1 MIDVSIES
9 VGLIAPG
16 LHGWKQSIPVLRGE
30 APFQPSPL
38 PTLKPAM
45 LKPNERR
52 RTTQT
57 IKLALEVSD
66 DALSQIPKQPE
77 LLSVFASSNGDLDI
91 INQICSALTLDER
104 PVSPTQFHNS
114 VHNAPAGYWSIATG
128 YQQGSTSIAG
138 LEGTFAAG
146 LLEAAVLA
154 KTENKK
160 VLLVAYDLPAPAPLI
175 EIITVNDTFAASL
188 LISHRSGS
196 GDKLADLKL
205 RLKPD
210 LSESRMQH
218 PLMEA
223 KRVATPT
230 ARSLPLLEAL
240 ALKHHADMCVPY
252 LPDTK
257 LSIECIPC

>member
-16 LHGWKQSIPVLRGE
+16 LHGWKQSTPVLRGE
-30 APFQPSPL
+30 APFQPLPL
-38 PTLKPAM
+38 PPLKPAM

-66 DALSQIPKQPE
+66 DALSQRSKQPE
-77 LLSVFASSNGDLDI
+77 LLSVFASSNGDLDV
-91 INQICSALTLDER
+91 INQICSALTLDDR

-128 YQQGSTSIAG
+128 YQQVSTSIAG

-146 LLEAAVLA
+146 LLEAAVLT

-160 VLLVAYDLPAPAPLI
+160 VLLVAYDLPAPDPLR
-175 EIITVNDTFAASL
+175 EVITVNDTFAASL
-188 LISHRSGS
+188 LISHKSES

-218 PLMEA
+218 SLMEA
-223 KRVATPT
+223 KRVATPA

-240 ALKHHADMCVPY
+240 ALKRHASMCVPY
-252 LPDTK
+252 LPDMK